1 MKTNQEYKNEALAA
15 LKGNWAPALVASI
28 AVTICV
34 AVCTGP
40 AFVSN
45 MAVMGQFPAQ
55 ISLEMIQLLSWIG
68 MPFTILFMYPLLLG
82 YTVAHR
88 NLLEGDADVTSNT
101 FGIAFSGWL
110 RNVWAVFL
118 MYLFTILWTF
128 LLIIPGIIKGL
139 AYSLTPYI
147 LKDYPELTANQA
159 INLSQKM
166 MKGHKF
172 DLFYLGLSFIGWFLL
187 GMFTLGIGYIWL
199 MPYMYTAFAAF
210 YQDVKKEY
218 LTNN

>member
-1 MKTNQEYKNEALAA
+1 MRTNQEYKNEALAA
-15 LKGNWAPALVASI
+15 LKGKWAPALVASI

-110 RNVWAVFL
+110 RNVWAAFL

-128 LLIIPGIIKGL
+128 LLIIPGIINGS
-139 AYSLTPYI
+139 YRTVSHCLTSRNFFI
-147 LKDYPELTANQA
+147 LIIFKITVTVIFFCIISDNP
-159 INLSQKM
+159 
-166 MKGHKF
+166 
-172 DLFYLGLSFIGWFLL
+172 D
-187 GMFTLGIGYIWL
+187 
-199 MPYMYTAFAAF
+199 
-210 YQDVKKEY
+210 
-218 LTNN
+218 